1 LDLGARLGE
10 AEEMASP
17 PLSAEDV
24 ELARSLRFRVGRV
37 AMVLAILAM
46 VGFWA
51 WVFTG
56 GPDKSNP
63 DRLSDRAFVSR
74 TAERCDQLQSRLAKL
89 PNAASIRVAN
99 QRADVL
105 DRANVEVAKTLAAIE
120 KDAPK
125 SGSDA
130 KVVHAWFADWHTYLQ
145 DRRAYAKH
153 LRVDPKAQFVVSPS
167 PLNVGVDETI
177 GTFADVNAMSQCE
190 TPGDVG

>member
-1 LDLGARLGE
+1 
-10 AEEMASP
+10 MASV
-17 PLSAEDV
+17 PLSPEDA
-24 ELARSLRFRVGRV
+24 ELARSFRFRAGRV

-56 GPDKSNP
+56 GPTKSNP
-63 DRLSDRAFVSR
+63 DRLKDRAFVSR
-74 TAERCDQLQSRLAKL
+74 AARRCDQLHGRLAKL
-89 PNAASIRVAN
+89 PNAADTKVAS

-105 DRANVEVAKTLAAIE
+105 DRANVDVARTLAANE
-120 KDAPK
+120 KDAPR

-130 KVVHAWFADWHTYLQ
+130 KVVGAWFADWRIYLQ
-145 DRRAYAKH
+145 DRRDYAKR

-167 PLNVGVDETI
+167 ALKVGVDETI
-177 GTFADVNAMSQCE
+177 ETFADVNDMSQCA